1 MMSHADAPSV
11 VSLNPSPSKAE
22 SGVEK
27 KTGCCVPGV
36 SMYWIGDTA
45 LLDDNAIY
53 YFIAS
58 EDMRQHVGFLEKNTR
73 MCVVIKQKK
82 RTFSYSII
90 MFNHGVIHFF
100 SIMYHDDV
108 VDRNAWKR
116 HAHDHSTGAA
126 EDS

>member
-1 MMSHADAPSV
+1 MFHANAPSV
-11 VSLNPSPSKAE
+11 VSLNPSPSKAV

-53 YFIAS
+53 NFIAS

-90 MFNHGVIHFF
+90 TNQWGHTFIFNNV
-100 SIMYHDDV
+100 S
-108 VDRNAWKR
+108 
-116 HAHDHSTGAA
+116 
-126 EDS
+126 